1 MTTPIWRLLP
11 ALAALWAA
19 LGVAWAGYDE
29 YMTCGSGSERYG
41 RQFRFHPEL
50 PCDLTKEAW
59 CTDPGNQYPWNSVRR
74 FVYEN
79 QGLMKRMY
87 GNQRHYNVLR
97 TEILNEMYD
106 QLYDEMP
113 KRQHHKYRRPP
124 PPASPPASP
133 QGSRSGRYQ
142 KPSRAN
148 ALRRE
153 GDKAKGAP
161 PQGRG
166 SRQNSRSMKVTAEA
180 EVARAPPPRSRVKVT
195 KTGKTTPTTSTT
207 QKAKGSSP
215 PPATTTAPTTK
226 TSKSTTRR
234 QQAQATTKSTTDD
247 LLTTTEDV
255 PTTAGGPWE
264 PGTPLDEA
272 LEATLVPP
280 EFRDELEEE
289 LWATTL
295 AEPATDA
302 SASYSSSS
310 SSYSSSSYSTPISD
324 SEVDSTYAS
333 LDETTQAPSTTR
345 SDLPLDELLEDDFIS
360 APLDEDDLTT
370 LTLGER
376 IDQAAKEDA
385 EGSSYDKDEI
395 DLGIE
400 EALSEDGNVGA
411 DYGDEEEEETGEGE
425 VEGREGVEGEGE
437 GEETRADDKILV
449 VLDDEV
455 ITTSELEPENR
466 EQVDEGLEIR
476 EEPAADGKTTASPQ
490 GQERPTQP
498 EAVKVR
504 RPIRGMNACPVKEEF
519 VAPYWANNTRGETLA
534 LLNLYPFEQYVQW
547 ERCKYE
553 HRQMYC
559 REGCRCEQQY
569 RLHKLLAFDPNNE
582 CRGIFSDWFRFPSCC
597 VCKCY
602 DLPQDLFMG
611 AARVPRLRD
620 DDEDDF
626 AYEEEEEEDEENYE
640 EEVEEEEDE
649 EEEEE
654 DAPRV
659 LVNIP
664 PQRRPR
670 LPPRPQSHI
679 PPPSNGLLPPPPPP
693 APPAPPTEAPEVST
707 LGTVDAATPHYY
719 FNISNHARALYAHSQ
734 PLPLSRVPR
743 TAPET

>member
-195 KTGKTTPTTSTT
+195 KT
-207 QKAKGSSP
+207 
-215 PPATTTAPTTK
+215 
-226 TSKSTTRR
+226 
-234 QQAQATTKSTTDD
+234 
-247 LLTTTEDV
+247 
-255 PTTAGGPWE
+255 GGPWE

-476 EEPAADGKTTASPQ
+476 EGPAADGKTTASPQ

>member
-1 MTTPIWRLLP
+1 MTTPICRLLP

-50 PCDLTKEAW
+50 PCDLTKEGW
-59 CTDPGNQYPWNSVRR
+59 CSDPGNQYPWNSVRR

-113 KRQHHKYRRPP
+113 KRQHHKYRHPQPP
-124 PPASPPASP
+124 PSPSASP

-148 ALRRE
+148 SLKRQ
-153 GDKAKGAP
+153 GDKAKGAS
-161 PQGRG
+161 RERS
-166 SRQNSRSMKVTAEA
+166 SRQNSRSMKVIAEP
-180 EVARAPPPRSRVKVT
+180 EVARAPPSRSRVKVT
-195 KTGKTTPTTSTT
+195 KTEG
-207 QKAKGSSP
+207 A
-215 PPATTTAPTTK
+215 
-226 TSKSTTRR
+226 
-234 QQAQATTKSTTDD
+234 
-247 LLTTTEDV
+247 
-255 PTTAGGPWE
+255 WE
-264 PGTPLDEA
+264 TGTPLDEA
-272 LEATLVPP
+272 PEATLVPP
-280 EFRDELEEE
+280 EFIDAEELEEDE

-310 SSYSSSSYSTPISD
+310 ASSSSSSSYSTPLSD
-324 SEVDSTYAS
+324 SELDSTYAS

-376 IDQAAKEDA
+376 IDQAAKDDVD
-385 EGSSYDKDEI
+385 GSSYDKDEI

-400 EALSEDGNVGA
+400 EALSGDGNVRA
-411 DYGDEEEEETGEGE
+411 DHGEEEMLELEE
-425 VEGREGVEGEGE
+425 REQEQA
-437 GEETRADDKILV
+437 EEEREEIRADDKILV

-466 EQVDEGLEIR
+466 EQVDEGLQISVR
-476 EEPAADGKTTASPQ
+476 PSTDGKTTASPQ
-490 GQERPTQP
+490 ENGRPSQP
-498 EAVKVR
+498 VR

-547 ERCKYE
+547 ERCKFE

-602 DLPQDLFMG
+602 DLPQDLFM
-611 AARVPRLRD
+611 ASARRPRLRD
-620 DDEDDF
+620 NDEDDF
-626 AYEEEEEEDEENYE
+626 PYEEEEEEVEDEEGYEEEEEEEEEDEA
-640 EEVEEEEDE
+640 DE

-654 DAPRV
+654 EEDEDEDTPRV

-679 PPPSNGLLPPPPPP
+679 PPPSHGLVPPPPPP
-693 APPAPPTEAPEVST
+693 APPMPPTEAPEVST
-707 LGTVDAATPHYY
+707 LGTVDVATPHYY
-719 FNISNHARALYAHSQ
+719 FNVSGHGRALYAHSQ

-743 TAPET
+743 AAPET